1 MNKKGFTLIELLAV
15 IVVLGIIMTV
25 AGTAVLNQKR
35 NANLEEAKKI
45 EKTLADLG
53 SDVYLS
59 NKESDR
65 KYYLDDLVDY
75 GLKKATIKNPNGN
88 GNCEGYLEIDSE
100 LNFSGHVCCPGL
112 YATDMNEKP
121 TEDNCKSYKKT
132 N

>member
-25 AGTAVLNQKR
+25 VGTTVLDQKR
-35 NANLEEAKKI
+35 KANVEEAKKI
-45 EKTLADLG
+45 EQTLADLG

-75 GLKKATIKNPNGN
+75 GLKNATIKNPNGN

-112 YATDMNEKP
+112 YETSESEKP
-121 TEDNCKSYKKT
+121 TENDCKNYKKT